1 METDKEKEKVTHWA
15 GFVETWSS
23 ASWEKEMG
31 IDRVKVKESPWET
44 QEEMVLWEKLEVSEK
59 VQMGRSMERV
69 REAGRS

>member
-1 METDKEKEKVTHWA
+1 
-15 GFVETWSS
+15 
-23 ASWEKEMG
+23 MG
-31 IDRVKVKESPWET
+31 IDRVKVKETPRET